1 MKRMMPPYLA
11 RLVAVFALATVTGRV
26 APAAILQVEDFSVD
40 PTAGWSSRDGEM
52 TVGNDSGSL
61 LGTFGAQDVPF
72 FESDAF
78 RVDAAPWIGDY
89 NTLYPGFASLSLDV
103 FAATVLPSSMII
115 RIGNG
120 STTFIRNLLPQITS
134 VGAWIPGVAVPLA
147 YDASWLGG
155 DATQFDAVMADVN
168 FIDIQIGRNGTD
180 EQQFRIDNFSLLDD
194 PIDNGGGGGGGPSA
208 VPEPNVLSFIAAGVA
223 MLYAVRRRLVRSVS
237 LART

>member
-1 MKRMMPPYLA
+1 MMPPYLA
-11 RLVAVFALATVTGRV
+11 RLIATLALAAMTGRD
-26 APAAILQVEDFSVD
+26 APAAILQIEDFSAD
-40 PTAGWSSRDGEM
+40 PVVGWSSRDGEM
-52 TVGNDSGSL
+52 TVGTNSSSL
-61 LGTFGAQDVPF
+61 LGTFAAQDTPF

-78 RVDAAPWIGDY
+78 RIDAAPWIGNY
-89 NTLYPGFASLSLDV
+89 NTIYPGFASFSLD
-103 FAATVLPSSMII
+103 FLAATVLPSTMII

-120 STTFIRNLLPQITS
+120 STTFIRNLLPQIAS

-155 DATQFDAVMADVN
+155 DASQFNAVMADVN
-168 FIDIQIGRNGTD
+168 FIDIQIGRNGTA